1 MPLPTLYNSPSPD
14 SIAYGVLP
22 PLVNAPVGTLKLGMI
37 TEPAVFGLAL
47 LVHVLAVHEQASDA
61 LIGCAS
67 SEVSSSFPDK
77 SVPIPH

>member
-37 TEPAVFGLAL
+37 QSRLYLG
-47 LVHVLAVHEQASDA
+47 
-61 LIGCAS
+61 
-67 SEVSSSFPDK
+67 
-77 SVPIPH
+77 